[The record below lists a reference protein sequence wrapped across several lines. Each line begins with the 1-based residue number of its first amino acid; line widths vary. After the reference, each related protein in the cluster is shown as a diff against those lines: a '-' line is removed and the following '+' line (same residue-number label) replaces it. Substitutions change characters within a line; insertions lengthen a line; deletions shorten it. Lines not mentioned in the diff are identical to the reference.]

1 MDCRRRITI
10 LPPCYENEDHFPTYE
25 LQTMITLLMI
35 QEPLY
40 RRNLNLNQQGA
51 RSDYI
56 MHILECT
63 PFHFPAT
70 D

>member
-40 RRNLNLNQQGA
+40 
-51 RSDYI
+51 
-56 MHILECT
+56 
-63 PFHFPAT
+63 
-70 D
+70 